1 MSEKYENLRRNR
13 DLANWNQR
21 RFEQEVAEEIGV
33 GREGRNDTRTTKPG
47 QGHTGGSQGTMPG
60 GRTGKEGEHSG
71 SGSSGNDKS
80 KMGHGQRPRC

>member
-33 GREGRNDTRTTKPG
+33 GREGSRTTNPS
-47 QGHTGGSQGTMPG
+47 QGHTGGSTGTVPG
-60 GRTGKEGEHSG
+60 GRTGKESERSG
-71 SGSSGNDKS
+71 ATDNTGNKT
-80 KMGHGQRPRC
+80 GGQRPHC

>member
-33 GREGRNDTRTTKPG
+33 GRENREGSRVTKPG
-47 QGHTGGSQGTMPG
+47 QSHTGGTGGT
-60 GRTGKEGEHSG
+60 TGKEGGFGGGNTGNTGQKSGNTG
-71 SGSSGNDKS
+71 SGHS
-80 KMGHGQRPRC
+80 QRPRC